1 MTDNEATAGMKRQ
14 QRKEKY
20 KTKFEKMLDE
30 YKNAFVV
37 GVDNVGS
44 LQMQKI
50 RISLRGHAVILMG
63 KNTMMRKTIR
73 GQTQKNSNLEKLLPH
88 IYENV
93 GFIFTKEDLS
103 SIREKILENKVAAP
117 ARAGALA
124 PVDVTIPAQVTS
136 LGPEKTSFFQALQ
149 IPTKIT
155 RGTIEIINDVHLI
168 KVGDKV
174 GASEAALLN
183 MLNISPF
190 SYGLIIRQVY
200 DSGACF
206 QPGVLDIKPEDL
218 RQKFLLGVQRL
229 AAFSLGINYPN
240 QASAPH
246 LIMGGFKRLLAL
258 AANTEIEFEQAKSMK
273 EYLKDPSKF
282 QAAAAPTTVAA
293 SKPAEVKKPEKAKE
307 PEPEADED
315 MEGGFDIFG

>member
-1 MTDNEATAGMKRQ
+1 MVKGDRSTWKAKYTMHLQ
-14 QRKEKY
+14 QN
-20 KTKFEKMLDE
+20 LDE
-30 YKNAFVV
+30 YPKIFIV
-37 GVDNVGS
+37 GADNVGS
-44 LQMQKI
+44 KQMQKI
-50 RISLRGHAVILMG
+50 RVSLRGHAELMMG
-63 KNTMMRKTIR
+63 KNTMMKKTIR
-73 GQTQKNSNLEKLLPH
+73 GLIAKNPNLEKLVPH
-88 IYENV
+88 VFENI
-93 GFIFTKEDLS
+93 GFVFTKGDLS
-103 SIREKILENKVAAP
+103 LIREKILENKVAAP
-117 ARAGALA
+117 ARAGAIA

-168 KVGDKV
+168 KTGDKV
-174 GASEAALLN
+174 GASEATLLN

-206 QPGVLDIKPEDL
+206 QPSILDIKPEDL
-218 RQKFLLGVQRL
+218 RAKFTQGIQRL

-246 LIMGGFKRLLAL
+246 LLVGGFKRLLAL
-258 AANTEIEFEQAKSMK
+258 AAVTDVEFEQAKTLK

-282 QAAAAPTTVAA
+282 AVAAAPAAAAPAA
-293 SKPAEVKKPEKAKE
+293 KKEAAAPAAKAKE
-307 PEPEADED
+307 PEPEDSD
-315 MEGGFDIFG
+315 DGMDGLGLFD

>member
-1 MTDNEATAGMKRQ
+1 MV
-14 QRKEKY
+14 KEDRSTWKAKY
-20 KTKFEKMLDE
+20 TMRLTQYLDE
-30 YKNAFVV
+30 YPKVFVV
-37 GVDNVGS
+37 GADNVGS
-44 LQMQKI
+44 RQMQKI
-50 RISLRGHAVILMG
+50 RISLRGHAIIMMG

-73 GQTQKNSNLEKLLPH
+73 GQLPKNSNLEKLLPH
-88 IYENV
+88 VYENV
-93 GFIFTKEDLS
+93 GFVFTKDDLS
-103 SIREKILENKVAAP
+103 SIRDKILDNKVAAP

-200 DSGACF
+200 DSGSCF
-206 QPGVLDIKPEDL
+206 QPSILDIRPDDL
-218 RQKFLLGVQRL
+218 RAKFTLGVQRL

-246 LIMGGFKRLLAL
+246 LVLGGFKRLLAL
-258 AANTEIEFEQAKSMK
+258 AADTDVEFEQAKTLK
-273 EYLKDPSKF
+273 EFLKDPSKF
-282 QAAAAPTTVAA
+282 AAAAAPSAPTTSAPAA
-293 SKPAEVKKPEKAKE
+293 DAKKEAKKEEKKPD
-307 PEPEADED
+307 PESEGSD
-315 MEGGFDIFG
+315 MEGGFDMFG